1 MKRYK
6 LAGVDLRNEI
16 HDQSGIRITWG
27 ETLDVNTDWLAA
39 SSAAYERI
47 YRIDPEI
54 LVIVGGLCWNTDLR
68 AMARNVGPKQAFIN
82 RKLVYTVHIYSFS
95 FWWTFGDNMVRDVI
109 TLMALFLSLLSLM
122 IAGCCIY
129 SQIYTNKFIWID
141 HSYSLLNVAPSVCYV
156 DLKQLAISTVPTFLA
171 MSIVFHIGWLCLA
184 VFYFQ
189 TANTAGC
196 SSFANDSIPL
206 ITLASVL
213 VFISIIAIVCFVRV
227 STIACLSG
235 LVWMGLLFFSVFV
248 VGAYLSS
255 NAAYLDSLKS

>member
-1 MKRYK
+1 
-6 LAGVDLRNEI
+6 
-16 HDQSGIRITWG
+16 
-27 ETLDVNTDWLAA
+27 
-39 SSAAYERI
+39 
-47 YRIDPEI
+47 
-54 LVIVGGLCWNTDLR
+54 
-68 AMARNVGPKQAFIN
+68 
-82 RKLVYTVHIYSFS
+82 
-95 FWWTFGDNMVRDVI
+95 
-109 TLMALFLSLLSLM
+109 
-122 IAGCCIY
+122 
-129 SQIYTNKFIWID
+129 
-141 HSYSLLNVAPSVCYV
+141 
-156 DLKQLAISTVPTFLA
+156 